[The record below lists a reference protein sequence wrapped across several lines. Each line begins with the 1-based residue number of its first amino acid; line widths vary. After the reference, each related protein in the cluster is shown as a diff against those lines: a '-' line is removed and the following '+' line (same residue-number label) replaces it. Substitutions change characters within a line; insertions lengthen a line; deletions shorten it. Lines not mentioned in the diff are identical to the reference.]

1 MEIEITVFKNSGKY
15 YTNDIVKSDTDI
27 WLFKD
32 EFKQF
37 VKDNLPAKIS
47 EGFVTVRDTKD
58 NQSFHIALYRYEE
71 LFG

>member
-32 EFKQF
+32 EFIQF
-37 VKDNLPAKIS
+37 VKDNLPAKIG
-47 EGFVTVRDTKD
+47 EGFVTVRDTRD
-58 NQSFHIALYRYEE
+58 NQSFHIALYKYEE